1 MCYSSRRGGENQSNM
16 FFMTESGIILW
27 NLHHYQRKMEGLKVE
42 FRELLIF
49 TCFYKCASLE
59 TLNWGRTLFFQF
71 DCFLPHLKK
80 FTVWEWFTDWGQ
92 AHIEIYT
99 DICEGSHKYIE
110 SAQRNPFWGPMSH
123 AGHRAAS
130 AGLLGR
136 VESCQILN
144 AHCTLNGWVSG
155 FHSQQRFYIFFLVT
169 AFL

>member
-16 FFMTESGIILW
+16 FFMTKSGIILW
-27 NLHHYQRKMEGLKVE
+27 NRHHYQRKMEGLKLQ
-42 FRELLIF
+42 FRGLLIF

-59 TLNWGRTLFFQF
+59 TLNWGRTLFFLF

-92 AHIEIYT
+92 AYIEIYT

-110 SAQRNPFWGPMSH
+110 SAHRNPFWGPMSH

-136 VESCQILN
+136 VESCQILRVRISLS
-144 AHCTLNGWVSG
+144 TEIL
-155 FHSQQRFYIFFLVT
+155 YFFWRQLIYKLHLLT
-169 AFL
+169 I